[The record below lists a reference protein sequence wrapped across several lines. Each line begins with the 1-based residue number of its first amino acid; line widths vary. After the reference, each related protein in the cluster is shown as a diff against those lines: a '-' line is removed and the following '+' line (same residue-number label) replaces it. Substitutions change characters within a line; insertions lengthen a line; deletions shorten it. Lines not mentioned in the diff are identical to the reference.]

1 MTRRVKFPYTKIFV
15 YTMKSF
21 SQRQG
26 LKPIRTII
34 QRESADEVLR
44 NALWNALTIF
54 YFNEVKFRLDQT
66 NEEHSTL
73 IKRIWTIFYQERL
86 DELDNYSSSNIRKI
100 KNNFLTSEWYEMFDV
115 LEFIPNHFTSFN
127 NPQNAVEHNN
137 SFFDYT
143 NKVLKSYLS
152 AYRFIDNIIVEVSSE
167 EEIIAIE
174 DALSIDSKYKP
185 VQIHLKRALELFSDR
200 QNPDYRNS
208 IKESISA
215 IESFCCIVTNN
226 PKTTLGMAL
235 KEIEKKFEI
244 HSALKSSFLSLYGY
258 TSDEN
263 GIRHSLLE
271 ESTLKQE
278 DAKFMLVTC
287 SAFVNYLLIKTSEV

>member
-1 MTRRVKFPYTKIFV
+1 M
-15 YTMKSF
+15 
-21 SQRQG
+21 
-26 LKPIRTII
+26 
-34 QRESADEVLR
+34 
-44 NALWNALTIF
+44 
-54 YFNEVKFRLDQT
+54 
-66 NEEHSTL
+66 
-73 IKRIWTIFYQERL
+73 KRIKSDFLKKEWNEML
-86 DELDNYSSSNIRKI
+86 DILELIP
-100 KNNFLTSEWYEMFDV
+100 NNFVGNYYGGNSTERNNLFFSEV
-115 LEFIPNHFTSFN
+115 NKILESN
-127 NPQNAVEHNN
+127 
-137 SFFDYT
+137 
-143 NKVLKSYLS
+143 LS
-152 AYRFIDNIIVEVSSE
+152 AYRFIENIIVEVSSE

-174 DALSIDSKYKP
+174 EALSINSKYKT

-258 TSDEN
+258 TSDKN

-271 ESTLKQE
+271 ESTLRQE

-287 SAFVNYLLIKTSEV
+287 SAFINYLLIKTSEV

>member
-1 MTRRVKFPYTKIFV
+1 
-15 YTMKSF
+15 MKSF

-26 LKPIRTII
+26 LKPVRTII

-44 NALWNALTIF
+44 NALWNTLTTF
-54 YFNEVKFRLDQT
+54 YWNGVKGWIDETKFSYR
-66 NEEHSTL
+66 TL
-73 IKRIWTIFYQERL
+73 LERIWTIFYQERL
-86 DELDNYSSSNIRKI
+86 DELNGQSSYIMRKI
-100 KNNFLTSEWYEMFDV
+100 KSDFLNKEWNEMLDI
-115 LEFIPNHFTSFN
+115 LEFIPNNFIAENSYDIIARETN
-127 NPQNAVEHNN
+127 NL
-137 SFFDYT
+137 FFST
-143 NKVLKSYLS
+143 INRVLESHLS
-152 AYRFIDNIIVEVSSE
+152 AYRFIDNIIVEVSAE
-167 EEIIAIE
+167 EEIIAIKE
-174 DALSIDSKYKP
+174 ALNIDSKYKP

-244 HSALKSSFLSLYGY
+244 YAALKSSFLSLYGY

-287 SAFVNYLLIKTSEV
+287 SAFVNYLLIKTSEL

>member
-1 MTRRVKFPYTKIFV
+1 
-15 YTMKSF
+15 MKSF

-26 LKPIRTII
+26 LKPLRTII
-34 QRESADEVLR
+34 QRESADETLR
-44 NALWNALTIF
+44 NALWNALTNS
-54 YFNEVKFRLDQT
+54 YWNGVKAWRSDTDVEYSNLL
-66 NEEHSTL
+66 ES
-73 IKRIWTIFYQERL
+73 IWAIFYQERL
-86 DELDNYSSSNIRKI
+86 DELSNQNSYIMRRI
-100 KNNFLTSEWYEMFDV
+100 KSDFLTKEWNEMLDI
-115 LEFIPNHFTSFN
+115 LEFIPNHFARYNYFDVSVTERDN
-127 NPQNAVEHNN
+127 R
-137 SFFDYT
+137 FFFEA
-143 NKVLKSYLS
+143 NKILKSHLS

-174 DALSIDSKYKP
+174 EALNIESQYKT

-215 IESFCCIVTNN
+215 IESFCCIATNN
-226 PKTTLGMAL
+226 PKTTFGMAL

-244 HSALKSSFLSLYGY
+244 HAALKSSFLSLYGY

-271 ESTLKQE
+271 ESTLEQE

-287 SAFVNYLLIKTSEV
+287 SAFVNYLLIKTSEL

>member
-1 MTRRVKFPYTKIFV
+1 
-15 YTMKSF
+15 MKSF

-26 LKPIRTII
+26 LKTVKTVI
-34 QRESADEVLR
+34 QRESADEPLR
-44 NALWNALTIF
+44 NALWNALTNF
-54 YFNEVKFRLDQT
+54 YWNGVEAWLSDT
-66 NEEHSTL
+66 EAEYSIL
-73 IKRIWTIFYQERL
+73 LERIWTIFYQERS
-86 DELDNYSSSNIRKI
+86 DELSAQNSIIMKKI
-100 KNNFLTSEWYEMFDV
+100 KLDFLNKEWNEMLDM
-115 LEFIPNHFTSFN
+115 LEFIPNNFATNNYHNTDVKKRNDLFFTSVN
-127 NPQNAVEHNN
+127 NILESH
-137 SFFDYT
+137 
-143 NKVLKSYLS
+143 LS

-174 DALSIDSKYKP
+174 EALSINSKYKP

-226 PKTTLGMAL
+226 PKTTMGIAL
-235 KEIEKKFEI
+235 KEIEKKFEL

>member
-1 MTRRVKFPYTKIFV
+1 MIT
-15 YTMKSF
+15 F

-26 LKPIRTII
+26 LKPVRTII
-34 QRESADEVLR
+34 QRENADEALR
-44 NALWNALTIF
+44 NALWNALTNF
-54 YFNEVKFRLDQT
+54 YCNEIAKDFSFLRVVKKNYARLL
-66 NEEHSTL
+66 E
-73 IKRIWTIFYQERL
+73 KIWSILFQKRL
-86 DELDNYSSSNIRKI
+86 DELGNFTTGIMSEIRT
-100 KNNFLTSEWYEMFDV
+100 NFLFTEWYNMFDI
-115 LEFIPNHFTSFN
+115 LEFIPSNFQALDDTEETF
-127 NPQNAVEHNN
+127 EHNKKFLFEVN
-137 SFFDYT
+137 RILESH
-143 NKVLKSYLS
+143 LS
-152 AYRFIDNIIVEVSSE
+152 AYRFIDNIIVEVSSN
-167 EEIIAIE
+167 EEIVAIE
-174 DALSIDSKYKP
+174 EALNIDSKYKT

-235 KEIEKKFEI
+235 KEIEKKFEL

-287 SAFVNYLLIKTSEV
+287 SAFVNYLLIKTSEL

>member
-1 MTRRVKFPYTKIFV
+1 
-15 YTMKSF
+15 MKSF

-26 LKPIRTII
+26 LKPVRTIM

-44 NALWNALTIF
+44 NALWNSLTIF
-54 YFNEVKFRLDQT
+54 YFNEVEVWIRNSKFSYRK
-66 NEEHSTL
+66 L
-73 IKRIWTIFYQERL
+73 IERIWTIFYQERL
-86 DELDNYSSSNIRKI
+86 DELNNQSSYIMRKI
-100 KNNFLTSEWYEMFDV
+100 KSDFLSKEWNEMLDI
-115 LEFIPNHFTSFN
+115 LEFIPNNFFSEYDYHSDAEEI
-127 NPQNAVEHNN
+127 NAI
-137 SFFDYT
+137 FFSEV
-143 NKVLKSYLS
+143 NKVLESHLS

-167 EEIIAIE
+167 EEIVAIE
-174 DALSIDSKYKP
+174 EALNIDSKYKT

-226 PKTTLGMAL
+226 PKTTLGVAL

-287 SAFVNYLLIKTSEV
+287 SAFVNYLLIKTSEL